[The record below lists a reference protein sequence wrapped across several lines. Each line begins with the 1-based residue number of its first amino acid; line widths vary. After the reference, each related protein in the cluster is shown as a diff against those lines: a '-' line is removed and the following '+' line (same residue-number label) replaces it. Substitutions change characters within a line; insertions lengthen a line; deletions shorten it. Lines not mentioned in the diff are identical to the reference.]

1 MYQLKNQYKFNIN
14 SKCTMQPAIVYDLNY
29 KQSRQVYFKMDYLFN
44 GSSNAVPVPKAAP
57 AKTSDG

>member
-1 MYQLKNQYKFNIN
+1 
-14 SKCTMQPAIVYDLNY
+14 MQPAIVYDLNY